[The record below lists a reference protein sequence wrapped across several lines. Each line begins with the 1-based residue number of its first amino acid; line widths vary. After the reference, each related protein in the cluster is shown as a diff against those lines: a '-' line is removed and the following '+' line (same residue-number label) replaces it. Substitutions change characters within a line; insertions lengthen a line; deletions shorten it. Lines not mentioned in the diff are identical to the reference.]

1 MMMMMMIF
9 GTFGKKYDHDTVPGK
24 RYHSE
29 VWNHCMFFQKN
40 PSDHQ
45 GFDCTGIPNGE

>member
-1 MMMMMMIF
+1 MWQHIQKMGIDLMMMMMMIF

-29 VWNHCMFFQKN
+29 V
-40 PSDHQ
+40 
-45 GFDCTGIPNGE
+45 

>member
-1 MMMMMMIF
+1 MWQHIQKMGIDLMMMMMIF

-29 VWNHCMFFQKN
+29 V
-40 PSDHQ
+40 
-45 GFDCTGIPNGE
+45 